1 MSETFHVIIRSPTKW
16 FTYDIKKQIFLS
28 IQKSVY
34 PNIAV
39 AVQEHTNNIL
49 INKTYSSTPIN
60 INVATR

>member
-28 IQKSVY
+28 FQKSVY
-34 PNIAV
+34 PSIAV

-49 INKTYSSTPIN
+49 MTNAN
-60 INVATR
+60 E